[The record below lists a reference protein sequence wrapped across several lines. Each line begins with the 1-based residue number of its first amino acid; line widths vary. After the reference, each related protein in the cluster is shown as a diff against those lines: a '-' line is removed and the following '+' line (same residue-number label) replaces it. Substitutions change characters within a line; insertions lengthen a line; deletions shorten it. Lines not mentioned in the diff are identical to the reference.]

1 VSHKHVHNNHKKL
14 KYNQLKELKEIEHL
28 FEKELFDKTKK
39 IFEKR
44 NFNDI
49 IHVLNSK
56 ERMLLF
62 ISKKIE
68 EQVGRIRTE
77 ETSPKNTTLYFSILT
92 ETRDLLIAIMNLLEM
107 YYKAYDEDVTP
118 ASIEVKK

>member
-1 VSHKHVHNNHKKL
+1 
-14 KYNQLKELKEIEHL
+14 
-28 FEKELFDKTKK
+28 
-39 IFEKR
+39 
-44 NFNDI
+44 
-49 IHVLNSK
+49 LNSK

-118 ASIEVKK
+118 ASIEAKK